1 MASLMRYISN
11 SHDLINE
18 EPERCEGLFL
28 MSRNS
33 EAGQEALM
41 SVSEL
46 VT

>member
-1 MASLMRYISN
+1 V
-11 SHDLINE
+11 
-18 EPERCEGLFL
+18 
-28 MSRNS
+28 SRSDVSGFPNARNR

>member
-1 MASLMRYISN
+1 MRYC
-11 SHDLINE
+11 
-18 EPERCEGLFL
+18 EPERYELLFI
-28 MSRNS
+28 MRRIS